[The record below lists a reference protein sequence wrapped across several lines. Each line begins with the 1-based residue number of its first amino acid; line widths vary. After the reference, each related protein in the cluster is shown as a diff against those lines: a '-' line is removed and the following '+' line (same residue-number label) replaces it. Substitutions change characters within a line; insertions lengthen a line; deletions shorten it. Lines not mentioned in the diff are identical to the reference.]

1 MIDSLVKDR
10 KLQIVKDDYY
20 DFENNYPQSVVLSSA
35 EEVRR
40 RVYEAEKRINDG
52 DFITEEEYEIQM
64 NRFFSEE
71 LGIER

>member
-10 KLQIVKDDYY
+10 KLQFIEEDTY
-20 DFENNYPQSVVLSSA
+20 DFENNYPQSVAVSSV

-40 RVYEAEKRINDG
+40 RVYGAEQEVGLSEAEY
-52 DFITEEEYEIQM
+52 EEQM
-64 NRFFSEE
+64 SRFFSEE